1 MAEPWPP
8 FTPQY
13 FPVRPPAPSYFAA
26 PTGFP
31 GYCPVSSRDPK
42 RSLLLTAGVVSTL
55 VVAAVLILRF
65 GAPGFFLTRQLD
77 VHQAQAGIEH
87 VLTDS
92 GGYGAKNVNGVT
104 CNGGHNP
111 TVKKGTTFTC
121 EATIDSVRWQFPV
134 RFTDDAGSYEVGR
147 PQ

>member
-1 MAEPWPP
+1 M
-8 FTPQY
+8 
-13 FPVRPPAPSYFAA
+13 
-26 PTGFP
+26 
-31 GYCPVSSRDPK
+31 
-42 RSLLLTAGVVSTL
+42 
-55 VVAAVLILRF
+55 VVAVLLILGF
-65 GAPGFFLTRQLD
+65 GAPGFFLSRQLD

-87 VLTDS
+87 ILVDPA
-92 GGYGAKNVNGVT
+92 GYGAKNVDGVV
-104 CNGGHNP
+104 CNGGHNL

>member
-1 MAEPWPP
+1 M
-8 FTPQY
+8 
-13 FPVRPPAPSYFAA
+13 
-26 PTGFP
+26 
-31 GYCPVSSRDPK
+31 
-42 RSLLLTAGVVSTL
+42 
-55 VVAAVLILRF
+55 VAAVVLILGF
-65 GAPGFFLTRQLD
+65 AAPGFFLGRQLD
-77 VHQAQAGIEH
+77 VRQAQAGIEQLL
-87 VLTDS
+87 VDP
-92 GGYGAKNVNGVT
+92 GGYGAKNVDGVV